1 MSFNVGT
8 IGTIVVLLL
17 ILGFLFYKKR
27 SDEKGKEE
35 IKKFLE
41 TLQEDFENIIIEYI
55 DKLDISNLDNLA
67 LAEQEIINALIDNL
81 WIKATTALD
90 GYVTDPLTKAIMK
103 KYLTREYVES
113 FTIKVFEQAKVQIKY
128 TAKYNNAILAA
139 NREAILLEAGI
150 VEENDKI
157 NRNDPED
164 FREVPDIAPDAILD
178 GNGDIVDRKVNPP
191 HDEEPIEV
199 DPEED
204 SSIEVL
210 E

>member
-1 MSFNVGT
+1 
-8 IGTIVVLLL
+8 
-17 ILGFLFYKKR
+17 
-27 SDEKGKEE
+27 
-35 IKKFLE
+35 
-41 TLQEDFENIIIEYI
+41 
-55 DKLDISNLDNLA
+55 
-67 LAEQEIINALIDNL
+67 
-81 WIKATTALD
+81 
-90 GYVTDPLTKAIMK
+90 MK